1 MKALNK
7 PTMKGII
14 LAGGTGTRLQ
24 PATKVINKHMIPILN
39 KPMIMYPIET
49 LKHLGVTDILIVSG
63 GGHIGGIADFLGDGS
78 AFGINF
84 TYKVQKE
91 AGGIG
96 QALGLA
102 KDFVG
107 NNPVAVILGDN
118 VFENNNLIKVLPGAG
133 KKGAQFFFSV
143 QQMNY
148 RFGVPVLD
156 GKVIKKIE
164 EKPTSPK
171 SNLAVTGLYIYP
183 PNVFAIIPS
192 LKPSKRGEIEIT
204 DVNNWYIKQGK
215 YAYSILTE
223 FWSDAGTPE
232 SLKDVTDWAYKKYF
246 EF

>member
-1 MKALNK
+1 MKALNQPK
-7 PTMKGII
+7 LKGII

-78 AFGINF
+78 SFGVNF
-84 TYKVQKE
+84 TYKVQKD

-107 NNPVAVILGDN
+107 DNPVAVILGDN
-118 VFENNNLIKVLPGAG
+118 VFENNNIIKLQPGAG
-133 KKGAQFFFSV
+133 KKGAQFFFAV
-143 QQMNY
+143 QPMNY

-164 EKPTSPK
+164 EKPTRPK